1 MSLTKKYFDIALKFQ
16 NDRASAIEKYK
27 NRMAEI
33 ETSRGSQFFDEE
45 SAKAN
50 SEMEYQLARLKEYA
64 AEDFNSVLN
73 DMRYKNNRRPM
84 HAPTTEQANIVQ
96 LMKLKKNVTRD
107 DLNAAANACKDS
119 SLCLSVLE
127 EIAQEKGVHGFS
139 AKKFSDNTDLPAE
152 TVDKILDKLE
162 SFTNDFVASDRT
174 RGARLHAERR
184 YHLYGE
190 EINELDLVERRR
202 FNDEKSCFEE
212 IANISGDVL
221 TGLQFAVNM

>member
-73 DMRYKNNRRPM
+73 DMR
-84 HAPTTEQANIVQ
+84 
-96 LMKLKKNVTRD
+96 
-107 DLNAAANACKDS
+107 
-119 SLCLSVLE
+119 
-127 EIAQEKGVHGFS
+127 
-139 AKKFSDNTDLPAE
+139 
-152 TVDKILDKLE
+152 
-162 SFTNDFVASDRT
+162 
-174 RGARLHAERR
+174 
-184 YHLYGE
+184 
-190 EINELDLVERRR
+190 
-202 FNDEKSCFEE
+202 
-212 IANISGDVL
+212 
-221 TGLQFAVNM
+221 